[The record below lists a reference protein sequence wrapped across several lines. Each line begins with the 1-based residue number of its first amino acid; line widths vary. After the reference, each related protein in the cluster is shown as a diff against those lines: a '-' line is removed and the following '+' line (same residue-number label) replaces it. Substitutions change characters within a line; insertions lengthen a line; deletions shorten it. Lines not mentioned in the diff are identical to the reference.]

1 MPQEELTD
9 YQRTFQ
15 PITDLA
21 SYFKAKDLFKV
32 KWSVIENCNIRLF
45 DIFVCLNSVITEEF
59 RKTDKEMVAFKRCI
73 NRAYKTLKSNQIIED
88 KFHNNGRSPEDVYY
102 NWMRGYLVCTY
113 FKKVIA
119 RVFNVSE
126 GNIRQ
131 FGADNLEELHR
142 SKNPRKFKKDPAADF
157 LIPKEHLGN
166 QDHDVLIEVQS
177 GFTGI
182 NDIKQTKAKAAK
194 KRFEKDGTK
203 TVVFHFDLYFGRLA
217 IFEATNL
224 LDTGNWVKN
233 DKLNGAIT
241 QEIRE
246 DMFVWNLDQPFPE
259 DLPNPLVQ

>member
-1 MPQEELTD
+1 MPQEELTN

-15 PITDLA
+15 PTTDLA

-45 DIFVCLNSVITEEF
+45 DIFVCLNSIITEEF
-59 RKTDKEMVAFKRCI
+59 RKTDKEMAVFKRCI
-73 NRAYKTLKSNQIIED
+73 NRAYKTLKSNRIIEE

-113 FKKVIA
+113 FKEVIA
-119 RVFNVSE
+119 RVFGVSE

-131 FGADNLEELHR
+131 FGADNLEELQR
-142 SKNPRKFKKDPAADF
+142 SKNPGKFRKDSAADF
-157 LIPKEHLGN
+157 LIPKEYLEN
-166 QDHDVLIEVQS
+166 QSHDVLIEVQS
-177 GFTGI
+177 GFTGM

-203 TVVFHFDLYFGRLA
+203 TVVFHFDLFFGRLA
-217 IFEATNL
+217 VFEATNL

-241 QEIRE
+241 QEIGE
-246 DMFVWNLDQPFPE
+246 EMFVWNLDQPFPK
-259 DLPNPLVQ
+259 DLPNQIAE